1 MKKTLKTALLTL
13 ALLAFPFAM
22 QAQTKFHDVEAND
35 AKGAVKSITTSMM
48 GQSQTITFTQD
59 GKQENLKNATYDE
72 NGYLQSAEVEA
83 QGMSLKATYKWE
95 NGKIKTQ
102 TTSAMGQEMPM
113 NYVYNDKGELI
124 KQTMN
129 MMGQEMVIE
138 HSDYKYDD
146 KGNWISRKTSV
157 MGQSMEAP
165 RTIVYY

>member
-1 MKKTLKTALLTL
+1 
-13 ALLAFPFAM
+13 
-22 QAQTKFHDVEAND
+22 
-35 AKGAVKSITTSMM
+35 
-48 GQSQTITFTQD
+48 
-59 GKQENLKNATYDE
+59 
-72 NGYLQSAEVEA
+72 
-83 QGMSLKATYKWE
+83 MSLKATYKWE